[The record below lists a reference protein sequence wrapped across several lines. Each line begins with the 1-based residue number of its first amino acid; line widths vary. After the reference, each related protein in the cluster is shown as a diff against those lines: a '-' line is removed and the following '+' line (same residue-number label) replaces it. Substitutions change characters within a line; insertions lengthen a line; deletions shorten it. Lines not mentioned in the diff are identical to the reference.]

1 MSSFSF
7 GQLMMIG
14 VSGHTLTHEEKKF
27 IVDNDICGITLFGRN
42 CSSPQ
47 QIRDLCAEIQSLR
60 HQTASKKPFFIG
72 IDMEG
77 GRVARLKSPFTVW
90 PAMSYL
96 GKIDSPNLSFQF
108 AQALGTELRA
118 VGINLDYAPCADI
131 LTNPS
136 NPVIGDRSFSSDP
149 EIVAKHVSAVI
160 RGFVKS
166 EVISCAKHFPGH
178 GNTNVDSHLD
188 LPIEDT
194 DLATLDSREFIP
206 FQRAIKSKVDMV
218 MSAHIRFPNIDPDWP
233 ATLSEIFL
241 KQYLRGKLRFDGVT
255 VTDDLGMKAMSN
267 FFPSDLIPVRALQ
280 AGVDLLLYCNEFE
293 IPPMALEALKKA
305 HKDKKLKEDELLT
318 SLKRI
323 NALKEEYLKMPDPL
337 PFDQIK
343 DKIGHN
349 DHYRISIEMKD
360 VCT

>member
-14 VSGHTLTHEEKKF
+14 VSGQSLTGDEKKF
-27 IVDNDICGITLFGRN
+27 IVENDICGVTLFGRN
-42 CSSPQ
+42 CASPQ

-60 HQTASKKPFFIG
+60 HHTKSKRPFLIG

-90 PAMSYL
+90 PPMSHL

-108 AQALGTELRA
+108 AHAMGTELRA

-131 LTNPS
+131 LTHPQ
-136 NPVIGDRSFSSDP
+136 NPVIGDRSFSEDP

-178 GNTNVDSHLD
+178 GNTKVDSHLD

-194 DLATLDSREFIP
+194 DLATLESREFIP
-206 FQRAIKSKVDMV
+206 FQRAIKSKVDMI
-218 MSAHIRFPNIDPDWP
+218 MSAHIRFPKIDPEWP

-241 KQYLRGKLRFDGVT
+241 KQILRQKLRFEGVT

-267 FFPSDLIPVRALQ
+267 FFSTEVIPVRALQ

-293 IPPMALEALKKA
+293 IPPIALEALKRA
-305 HKDKKLKEDELLT
+305 HQDGKLKDADLEA
-318 SLKRI
+318 SLQRV
-323 NALKEEYLKMPDPL
+323 NTLKSEYLKMPDPL
-337 PFDQIK
+337 PFEQIK
-343 DKIGHN
+343 DRIGHTE
-349 DHYRISIEMKD
+349 HYRISIEMKD
-360 VCT
+360 VCS